1 MKLTHRRQFL
11 QLAAGAAALPAVSK
25 IAQAQAYPTRPV
37 HLIVGFAPGGSTD
50 ITARLIGQ
58 WLSERLG
65 QSVVVENRPGA
76 GTNIATEAVVRSPPD
91 GYTLLMVA
99 PSATINVTLY
109 DKLNFVFLRDIAPV
123 ASVVRQTQI
132 VVANPS
138 FTVKTIP
145 ELIAYAKANP
155 GKITMASAGIG
166 SVGHLAG
173 ELFKLM
179 AGVDFVHVPYR
190 GAGPA
195 LTDLIGG
202 QVMISFAGLAGS
214 IEYVKSGKL
223 RALAVTAANR
233 SEALPDVPTVG
244 EFVPGYEASDWF
256 GVVAPKNTPASIID
270 KLNKEINAVH
280 RRPQIGCTLHAVG
293 RHTACADASRVRQAA
308 CRRNREMGQSD
319 QGREHQARVI
329 GQIPS
334 RLIERSAS
342 RPNVGDAGAPSRE
355 AHSRG
360 VRNPH
365 LGAGLA
371 SARPDTQLSCQI
383 IAFRSRGWIDAGH
396 ISFPERQSRVIDAPV
411 RAYRRN
417 PSTA

>member
-1 MKLTHRRQFL
+1 
-11 QLAAGAAALPAVSK
+11 
-25 IAQAQAYPTRPV
+25 V

-138 FTVKTIP
+138 FTAKTIP

-173 ELFKLM
+173 ELFKMM

-270 KLNKEINAVH
+270 KLNKEVNESI
-280 RRPQIGCTLHAVG
+280 
-293 RHTACADASRVRQAA
+293 ADPKLVARFAQLGGTPLALTPAGFGKLLADETEKWGKVIKAA
-308 CRRNREMGQSD
+308 N
-319 QGREHQARVI
+319 I
-329 GQIPS
+329 K
-334 RLIERSAS
+334 
-342 RPNVGDAGAPSRE
+342 
-355 AHSRG
+355 
-360 VRNPH
+360 
-365 LGAGLA
+365 
-371 SARPDTQLSCQI
+371 
-383 IAFRSRGWIDAGH
+383 
-396 ISFPERQSRVIDAPV
+396 PE
-411 RAYRRN
+411 
-417 PSTA
+417 